1 MDTKQRKHNGEN
13 IKQRILQKGES
24 TKQRIIQN
32 GESYKTKKQNEEVS
46 ESIKVKIKSVK
57 TANPTKQ

>member
-24 TKQRIIQN
+24 TKQRLLQN
-32 GESYKTKKQNEEVS
+32 S
-46 ESIKVKIKSVK
+46 ELYK
-57 TANPTKQ
+57 TANPTKQKKTKRSVNQSKSKSNQ

>member
-24 TKQRIIQN
+24 TKQRLLQN
-32 GESYKTKKQNEEVS
+32 SESYKT
-46 ESIKVKIKSVK
+46 
-57 TANPTKQ
+57 ANPIICNFDEFDAEGTRGSVQW